1 MKSGAM
7 FGTLPK
13 YKDQEY
19 YDKHPVMYLLTPDI
33 TYKVELIAGY
43 ITPSDSEL
51 THCLRRRRARALFSN
66 MPYRNP
72 PLHPL

>member
-1 MKSGAM
+1 MKSG
-7 FGTLPK
+7 TLHK

-33 TYKVELIAGY
+33 TYKMDLIAGY

-51 THCLRRRRARALFSN
+51 YSLPKAPESRSDFLQYALQKLLSAVN
-66 MPYRNP
+66 QI
-72 PLHPL
+72 L